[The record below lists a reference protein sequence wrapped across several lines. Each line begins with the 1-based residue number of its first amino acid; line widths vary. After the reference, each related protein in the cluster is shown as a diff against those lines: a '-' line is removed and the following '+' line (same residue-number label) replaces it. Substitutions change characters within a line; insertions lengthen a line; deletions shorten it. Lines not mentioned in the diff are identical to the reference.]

1 MKQRI
6 ITGTIFT
13 IAVLALVL
21 PAYYIPAILLVFTMI
36 VTCFALYEMIKA
48 AQESEKEMSAVV
60 TIIGGFLSYLPL
72 AIWAYKGTPSQG
84 FTLYA
89 LVTLIYCFITTMIPP
104 LVKEHPE
111 AIRSGFASSLIV
123 MYISFPIA
131 CTHVMMFLIP
141 KGWFFVVIG
150 LFAPWVSDTFA
161 YFSGSFFG
169 KTKIVPHIS
178 PKKTWEGCIGGAL
191 FTAILMTLFFAFV
204 MVDVIEVKMPFPL
217 YVTLAFV
224 FGFVL
229 SCVSQLGDWMASSI
243 KRLVG
248 IKDFGNLM
256 PGHGGIMDRFDS
268 AFFTLPVALGL
279 AFVIHWGGG
288 A

>member
-6 ITGTIFT
+6 ITGAIFT
-13 IAVLALVL
+13 IVVLALVL
-21 PAYYIPAILLVFTMI
+21 PAYFAPAVLLLFTGI
-36 VTCFALYEMIKA
+36 VTVLALYEMIKA
-48 AQESEKEMSAVV
+48 ARETEKEMSAVV
-60 TIIGGFLSYLPL
+60 TVIGGFLSFLPL

-104 LVKEHPE
+104 LLKEHPE
-111 AIRSGFASSLIV
+111 AIRSGFASSLII

-131 CTHVMMFLIP
+131 CTHVMMYLMP

-150 LFAPWVSDTFA
+150 LFAPWISDTFA
-161 YFSGSFFG
+161 YFCGSFFG
-169 KTKIVPHIS
+169 KHKIVPHIS
-178 PKKTWEGCIGGAL
+178 PKKTWEGCVGGAL
-191 FTAILMTLFFAFV
+191 FTAILTTAFFAFV
-204 MVDVIEVKMPFPL
+204 LKNVIEVNMPFWL
-217 YVTLAFV
+217 FIVLASV
-224 FGFVL
+224 FGFLL

-248 IKDFGNLM
+248 IKDFGNFM

-279 AFVIHWGGG
+279 AFVVYWGGG